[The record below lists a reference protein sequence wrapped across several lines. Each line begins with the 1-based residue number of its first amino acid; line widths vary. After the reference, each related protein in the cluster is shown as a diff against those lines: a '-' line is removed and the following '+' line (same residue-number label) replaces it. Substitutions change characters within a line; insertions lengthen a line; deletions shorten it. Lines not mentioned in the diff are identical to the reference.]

1 MKVVYLSIPE
11 LADKR
16 HIIIDGRRIVNT
28 AAPANGLIHVL
39 DKGRSCI
46 KIDEPVQELKK
57 AEAPQ

>member
-11 LADKR
+11 LLDKR
-16 HIIIDGRRIVNT
+16 HIVIDGRMIVNT
-28 AAPANGLIHVL
+28 AAPASGLIHVL

-46 KIDEPVQELKK
+46 QMGEPIQELRK